1 MIRTM
6 SSKSSKPSSKSSSS
20 SNHPPLRA
28 LPLLCA
34 LFALATATP
43 TSAALSVPS
52 FFSENMILQRDVPVP
67 LWGWADDG
75 EAISIIYGDHQLK
88 TVATNGQWKVTLPAM
103 PAGGPHTLAISGK
116 DPNQSLLFS
125 QVLVGEVWIVCGQSN
140 AGLPLHACEG
150 YEEALAHRNDYPNI
164 RSVELGRRNGHQ
176 VTTPQDRA
184 YSFWGAC
191 KWQDASYLVTRW
203 SASDKPLSQTIPGC
217 MSGLSYF
224 FARELYKHFDGK
236 VPVGIVQLGAI
247 LPVQTWVSDATVAAT
262 PLLAPVRGKGYPNA
276 TSAGYNDQ
284 VSPLAPFPVRGVI
297 YYQGEMNAGRGKGP
311 FYQAGLTA
319 MIQDWR
325 TAWSN
330 PELPFLIVQL
340 AGFIKHLGPADKRL
354 DMDARTLASFTG
366 ENVDHGFCHIRQ
378 AQYDV
383 SRSVPRV
390 GLAVTTDLGDPYDI
404 HPRKKLPVAE
414 RLLLQARKLA
424 YGEKVVAD
432 SPYPGQVE
440 FKRGECRIRYGGV
453 GGGLIA
459 KGDVLKGFELSADGT
474 NFVAATASIKGD
486 SVIVTGTE
494 VKAPVAV
501 RYAWAGWPEAMLY
514 NKEGLPATPFRFPR

>member
-1 MIRTM
+1 MIKQM
-6 SSKSSKPSSKSSSS
+6 
-20 SNHPPLRA
+20 RA
-28 LPLLCA
+28 MPVLGMMLVMA
-34 LFALATATP
+34 VATP
-43 TSAALSVPS
+43 AFAALSVPS
-52 FFSENMILQRDVPVP
+52 FFSENMVLQRDVTIP
-67 LWGWADDG
+67 LWGWADND
-75 EAISIIYGDHQLK
+75 EPISIIYGDHKLS
-88 TVATNGQWKVTLPAM
+88 TVAKDGRWKVELPAM

-116 DPNQSLLFS
+116 NPNEALLFS

-140 AGLPLHACEG
+140 AGLPLHACDD
-150 YEEALAHRNDYPNI
+150 YEEALAKRKDYPNI

-203 SASDKPLSQTIPGC
+203 SAGDKPLSLTVPGC

-262 PLLAPVRGKGYPNA
+262 PLLSPVRGKGYPNA
-276 TSAGYNDQ
+276 TSTGYNDQ
-284 VSPLAPFPVRGVI
+284 VAPLAPFPVRGVI
-297 YYQGEMNAGRGKGP
+297 YYQGEMNAGKGKGP
-311 FYQAGLTA
+311 FYQAGLAA

-325 TAWSN
+325 SAWHN
-330 PELPFLIVQL
+330 PEMPFLVVQL

-354 DMDARTLASFTG
+354 DMDAASLAKFKG
-366 ENVDHGFCHIRQ
+366 ENVDHGFCDIRE
-378 AQYDV
+378 AQYQV
-383 SRSVPRV
+383 SRTVPRV

-432 SPYPGQVE
+432 SPYPEQVE
-440 FKRGECRIRYGGV
+440 FKGGECRIRYGGV

-459 KGDVLKGFELSADGT
+459 KGDALKGFALSGDGT
-474 NFVAATASIKGD
+474 TFSTATAIIKGD
-486 SVIVTGTE
+486 TVIVTSAE
-494 VKAPVAV
+494 VQAPLAV
-501 RYAWAGWPEAMLY
+501 RYAWAGWPEATLY
-514 NKEGLPATPFRFPR
+514 NQEGLPATPFRFPPQNENPAVSK

>member
-1 MIRTM
+1 MKKHMRAM
-6 SSKSSKPSSKSSSS
+6 MLSSAM
-20 SNHPPLRA
+20 LT
-28 LPLLCA
+28 
-34 LFALATATP
+34 LATATP
-43 TSAALSVPS
+43 TSAAFSVPS

-67 LWGWADDG
+67 LWGWADAG
-75 EAISIIYGDHQLK
+75 EVISIIYGDHQLK

-116 DPNQSLLFS
+116 DPNQTLLFS

-140 AGLPLHACEG
+140 AGLPLHACDG
-150 YEEALAHRNDYPNI
+150 YEEALAHRLEYPNI
-164 RSVELGRRNGHQ
+164 REVELGRRDTHL
-176 VTTPQDRA
+176 VTNAQDRA

-191 KWQDASYLVTRW
+191 KWQDASYLVTHW
-203 SASDKPLSQTIPGC
+203 STGDKPLSLTVPGC

-224 FARELYKHFDGK
+224 FARELSKHFDGK

-247 LPVQTWVSDATVAAT
+247 LPVQTWVNDATVAAT
-262 PLLAPVRGKGYPNA
+262 PLLAPVRGKPWPNA

-297 YYQGEMNAGRGKGP
+297 YYQGEMNAGWKNSP

-325 TAWSN
+325 KAWNN
-330 PELPFLIVQL
+330 PEMPFLIVQL
-340 AGFIKHLGPADKRL
+340 AGFIKHLGPEDKRL
-354 DMDARTLASFTG
+354 DMDAKTLASFAG

-383 SRSVPRV
+383 SRTVPRV

-424 YGEKVVAD
+424 YGEKVVSD
-432 SPYPGQVE
+432 SPYPEKVE
-440 FKRGECRIRYGGV
+440 FKGGECRIRYGGV
-453 GGGLIA
+453 GGGLIV
-459 KGDVLKGFELSADGT
+459 KGDALKGFELSADGT
-474 NFVAATASIKGD
+474 NFVAAMAAIKGD
-486 SVIVTGTE
+486 TVIVTSAE

-501 RYAWAGWPEAMLY
+501 RYAWAGWPEATLC
-514 NKEGLPATPFRFPR
+514 NKEGLPATPFRSPGPEVNP